1 MNIKNV
7 ETDRVG
13 DELMES
19 FLLPVVLLL
28 LVGRTLGHIFQ
39 RYGFQ
44 SLIGE
49 VLAGILVGFA
59 VIVISTQYFLDTLPA
74 LEVLSQFGVIMLML
88 LAGLMTDYR
97 TFKKNQRASIFI
109 GAMGVAIT
117 FIMVFLPLQ
126 FIIGPMFNLS
136 LGANLFIAAILSNT
150 AIEICAGVLIHSKN
164 PKLSAVIIGA
174 SFVDDILA
182 VYLIGIVS
190 TMVFTEQTITILD
203 IMEQSILVIAFLA
216 ISLVLVSVL
225 IEKVFDKIMR
235 GESKMML
242 TVTLIVGFS
251 FAIIASLVGLHEV
264 IGAYIAGLIIG
275 KWGEHIGPMLKR
287 RIAWEKL
294 KHDIDTPLRAIFGP
308 LFFGFIG
315 LSLVRPLVHISDS
328 DSSIIIPATSDII
341 NIIPLLIIILILAL
355 IGKILGCG
363 VGAKLFKFSNSESL
377 ALGCA
382 MCGRGALELVLLSFG
397 FEAGLITSQIFTA
410 LVIVT
415 VITVI
420 TTPIIYTLAER
431 RIKD

>member
-1 MNIKNV
+1 
-7 ETDRVG
+7 
-13 DELMES
+13 MES

-59 VIVISTQYFLDTLPA
+59 VIVVSAQYFIDTLPA

-97 TFKKNQRASIFI
+97 TFQKNQKASIFI
-109 GAMGVAIT
+109 GAIGVVIT
-117 FIMVFLPLQ
+117 FFLVFLPLQ
-126 FIIGPMFNLS
+126 FIIGPMFGLS

-150 AIEICAGVLIHSKN
+150 AIEICAGVLIHTKN

-174 SFVDDILA
+174 SFVDDIIA
-182 VYLIGIVS
+182 IYLIGLVS
-190 TMVFTEQTITILD
+190 TMVFTNRAITYSDFLIP
-203 IMEQSILVIAFLA
+203 SIRVIAFLA
-216 ISLVLVSVL
+216 ISLVVVSAL
-225 IEKVFDKIMR
+225 IEKVFDKLMHR
-235 GESKMML
+235 GGKMML

-251 FAIIASLVGLHEV
+251 FAIIASLLGLHEV

-275 KWGEHIGPMLKR
+275 KWGERIGPLLKR

-294 KHDIDTPLRAIFGP
+294 KTDIDTPLRAIFGP

-315 LSLVRPLVHISDS
+315 LSLVRPIVQVSDS
-328 DSSIIIPATSDII
+328 ESTIIIPAMD
-341 NIIPLLIIILILAL
+341 NIVNVIPLIIIILILAL
-355 IGKILGCG
+355 LGKIIGCG
-363 VGAKLFKFSNSESL
+363 AGAKLFKFSNEESL

-397 FEAGLITSQIFTA
+397 LGAGIIDNSVFTA
-410 LVIVT
+410 LVVITVVT
-415 VITVI
+415 VIV
-420 TTPIIYTLAER
+420 TPILYTLTER
-431 RIKD
+431 RIKS